1 MLNKYGKLGIVIYY
15 RALQH
20 GTMFDR
26 KKLKAIYDSGHDEE
40 ITDYF
45 LYETLQATKRS
56 FKIVSGS
63 RESKTKEA
71 FQFLKMLNKILPS
84 DLQKLRRLT
93 LEKIIP
99 KLTEILKPIEARS
112 PQTLNSRTNSLEMS
126 AGKR

>member
-1 MLNKYGKLGIVIYY
+1 VLNKYGKIGIVIYY
-15 RALQH
+15 RAMQH

-26 KKLKAIYDSGHDEE
+26 KMLKAIYDSGHDEE

-63 RESKTKEA
+63 GERKTKEA
-71 FQFLKMLNKILPS
+71 FQFLKMINKILPS

-112 PQTLNSRTNSLEMS
+112 PRTMSSHSLEMTPQ
-126 AGKR
+126 KR